1 MSESGTV
8 AQWTRPENAV
18 LLLFAATLA
27 WMPFPYGSN
36 RPWAE
41 LLLAVALGSLLLAW
55 SGLVMSG
62 LAVQTP
68 LVRRLKWPAICAGV
82 ALLWAL
88 LQSVDL
94 AWLQQVTGLPL
105 TGIAHAVWGL
115 SADALGKPAGA
126 YVSVDPEGTRQA
138 LVAALV
144 SLSAF
149 LLAFNLGRDRD
160 RAAFI
165 AGSLIVISSAY
176 ALLAIVMLEL
186 KVDLQAWVM
195 PEARSDFGRLAGPFM
210 NPNHFAAFIS
220 LGAIA
225 ALGVFAERVRQSVI
239 WDRGSR
245 VMARSVV
252 QSLTGPNALLLAAV
266 VLLLSA
272 LLLTQSRAAVASFVV
287 GVLALSIMLSR
298 GRDLSVAEASGRRAI
313 VALLVAV
320 LGLSIALSADPL
332 LNRVGAYGLNDTT
345 RTSIAMSAIKAVQSA
360 PLQGHGFG
368 GFEHYYPF
376 FSDGTVAGTV
386 DEAHNDVLETLS
398 DLGVPAG
405 LAYMAAPVMI
415 AFMCFGGAARR
426 RRDRVYPAVA
436 VAASVCA
443 GLHALAD
450 FSLQVPAVAVSYAVL
465 LGIGAAQ
472 SWRTNMDMVR

>member
-41 LLLAVALGSLLLAW
+41 LLLALAFGGLLLAW
-55 SGLVMSG
+55 AGLVMSG
-62 LAVQTP
+62 FAIQTP
-68 LVRRLKWPAICAGV
+68 LLRRLKWPAMCAGIPLV
-82 ALLWAL
+82 WAL
-88 LQSVDL
+88 VQCTDL
-94 AWLQQVTGLPL
+94 AWVTKVTGIPVTGL
-105 TGIAHAVWGL
+105 AHAVWAM
-115 SADALGKPAGA
+115 SAQALGQPVGA
-126 YVSVDPEGTRQA
+126 YISVDPEGTRQA
-138 LVAALV
+138 LIASFV
-144 SLSAF
+144 SIAAF

-165 AGSLIVISSAY
+165 AGSLVIIASAY

-186 KVDLQAWVM
+186 KIDLQSWLI
-195 PEARSDFGRLAGPFM
+195 PEKRSDFGRLAGPFM
-210 NPNHFAAFIS
+210 NPNHFAAFVA
-220 LGAIA
+220 LGAIT
-225 ALGVFAERVRQSVI
+225 ALGSFAERVRQSVI
-239 WDRGSR
+239 WDRGPR
-245 VMARSVV
+245 VVARSVL
-252 QSLTGPNALLLAAV
+252 QSLTGPNALLLAAI

-272 LLLTQSRAAVASFVV
+272 LLLTQSRAAVASFAV
-287 GVLALSIMLSR
+287 GVFALALMLSR
-298 GRDLSVAEASGRRAI
+298 GRDLSVAEAAGRRAI

-320 LGLSIALSADPL
+320 LGVSLALSADPL
-332 LNRVGAYGLNDTT
+332 LNRVEAHGLNDTT
-345 RTSIAMSAIKAVQSA
+345 RTSIAMSAIKAIQSA

-368 GFEHYYPF
+368 AFEHYYPF
-376 FSDGTVAGTV
+376 FADGSVAGTV
-386 DEAHNDVLETLS
+386 DEAHNDVLETIS
-398 DLGVPAG
+398 DLGLPAG
-405 LAYMAAPVMI
+405 VAFIAAPVMI
-415 AFMCFGGAARR
+415 AFMCFGGTARR

-436 VAASVCA
+436 VAASVCT

-450 FSLQVPAVAVSYAVL
+450 FSLQIPAVAVGYAVL

>member
-1 MSESGTV
+1 MNDTTSVS
-8 AQWTRPENAV
+8 QWIRPENAV
-18 LLLFAATLA
+18 LLLFVALLA

-41 LLLAVALGSLLLAW
+41 LLMAVAFSGLLLAW

-62 LAVQTP
+62 FAVQTP
-68 LVRRLKWPAICAGV
+68 LLRQLRWPALCVGLPLAWG
-82 ALLWAL
+82 LF
-88 LQSVDL
+88 QCVDL
-94 AWLQQVTGLPL
+94 SWVQEVTGLPV
-105 TGIAHAVWGL
+105 TGLAHAVWSL
-115 SADALGKPAGA
+115 SANALGERVGA
-126 YVSVDPEGTRQA
+126 YISVDPEGTRQA
-138 LVAALV
+138 LIASFV
-144 SLSAF
+144 SVSAF
-149 LLAFNLGRDRD
+149 ILAFNLGRDRD

-165 AGSLIVISSAY
+165 AGGMIVIASAY
-176 ALLAIVMLEL
+176 ALLAIVMMEL
-186 KVDLQAWVM
+186 KLDLQSWLM
-195 PEARSDFGRLAGPFM
+195 PDKRTDFGRLAGPFM
-210 NPNHFAAFIS
+210 NPNHFAAFVA
-220 LGAIA
+220 LGAIT
-225 ALGVFAERVRQSVI
+225 ALGSFAERVRQSVV
-239 WDRGSR
+239 WDRGPR
-245 VMARSVV
+245 VVIRSVV
-252 QSLTGPNALLLAAV
+252 QSLTGPNALLLAAI

-272 LLLTQSRAAVASFVV
+272 LLLTQSRAAVASFVA
-287 GVLALSIMLSR
+287 GVFALALMLSR

-320 LGLSIALSADPL
+320 LGVSLALSADPL
-332 LNRVGAYGLNDTT
+332 LNRVEAYGLNDTT
-345 RTSIAMSAIKAVQSA
+345 RTSLALSTLKAIQTA

-376 FSDGTVAGTV
+376 FADGTVAGTV
-386 DEAHNDVLETLS
+386 DEAHNDVLETLA

-405 LAYMAAPVMI
+405 LAFIAAPVMI
-415 AFMCFGGAARR
+415 AFMCFGGTARR

-450 FSLQVPAVAVSYAVL
+450 FSLQIPAVAVGYAVL